1 MFSFCSPR
9 QRGMDDTGAR
19 YITEKL
25 TEQTKNYQ
33 GGAKQSE
40 QSYSDVRMDPV
51 AAFEFYLS
59 KTHPD
64 CKALFQTPNK
74 ATTKNI
80 NFASTRH
87 WYRNEPMEK
96 NTISKMMER
105 IAIKAELSERYTN
118 HCIRASTVSHF
129 FVPARCGRQHIQ
141 IGTMNIY
148 HGKYEEPSPST
159 CKRRRIIESND
170 SD

>member
-1 MFSFCSPR
+1 MEGANTDGVWKDAEELVEFIWFSLCFHFAHGSREGWRELTR
-9 QRGMDDTGAR
+9 QSFEIKTDDTGAR

-33 GGAKQSE
+33 GCTKQSE
-40 QSYSDVRMDPV
+40 QSYSDVGMYETSTALDPV

-74 ATTKNI
+74 APTKDI

-87 WYRNEPMEK
+87 WYRNEPMGK
-96 NTISKMMER
+96 I
-105 IAIKAELSERYTN
+105 LS
-118 HCIRASTVSHF
+118 
-129 FVPARCGRQHIQ
+129 AR
-141 IGTMNIY
+141 
-148 HGKYEEPSPST
+148 
-159 CKRRRIIESND
+159 
-170 SD
+170 